1 MWCKKVKEMVECLA
15 CRGVAALVAKEL
27 GNLQGRVFRSGR
39 TLSIGQINFL
49 EMGQSKV
56 ERIHDFLLQ
65 MKRPSFFVFVTC
77 HGHGGHGCA
86 YIAML

>member
-39 TLSIGQINFL
+39 TLSIAQINFL

-56 ERIHDFLLQ
+56 R
-65 MKRPSFFVFVTC
+65 
-77 HGHGGHGCA
+77 
-86 YIAML
+86 YIGLD